1 MDITNQP
8 KPAQTQFTD
17 QLADD
22 PSDREPPATEQ
33 GGRPDFLGYLL
44 VLCGVA
50 GLTLLM
56 ALIGGW
62 PLVLAAAVIAIL
74 GLVHY
79 WTWGRGLIRKVS
91 DEQVE
96 HFRRQLE
103 VDRQNAAEPERPRHY

>member
-1 MDITNQP
+1 MDITDQP
-8 KPAQTQFTD
+8 RPAQTQFTD
-17 QLADD
+17 LADD
-22 PSDREPPATEQ
+22 PPAVVPPATEQ
-33 GGRPDFLGYLL
+33 GGRPDYLGYLL

-62 PLVLAAAVIAIL
+62 PLVLATAVVAIL

-79 WTWGRGLIRKVS
+79 WTWGRGLIRKVNA
-91 DEQVE
+91 EQVE

-103 VDRQNAAEPERPRHY
+103 ADRQNAAEPERPRHY